1 MEYAALLIANS
12 LHVLQENLLT
22 AAVVEFR
29 SAAVGVA
36 GDSLSGLQGAVVF
49 QKICDV
55 GRPE

>member
-1 MEYAALLIANS
+1 LERNAELGIS

-36 GDSLSGLQGAVVF
+36 ADSLSGFQGAVIF
-49 QKICDV
+49 QKIRDP
-55 GRPE
+55 GGPE